1 MITNFKNI
9 HIGKLIHFRVSE
21 NKIDLQRICRFLDC
35 TENEVNAMYLQ
46 EDLPTN
52 ILMRWSKLL
61 EYDFFRIYSQHL
73 ILYAPPSAVTHGTE
87 GSKLPKFRKSIYT
100 QEIIAFILELMKAG
114 EKTRRQIV
122 DEYGIPNSTLN
133 RWISKYSPV

>member
-1 MITNFKNI
+1 MITNFRNI

-21 NKIDLQRICRFLDC
+21 NKIDLSRICRFLDC
-35 TENEVNAMYLQ
+35 TEQEVNGMYLQ

-73 ILYAPPSAVTHGTE
+73 ILYAPPSAVTSGTE
-87 GSKLPKFRKSIYT
+87 VSKLPKFRKNLYT
-100 QEIIAFILELMKAG
+100 QEIIAFILELIKTG

-133 RWISKYSPV
+133 KWVNKYNTV

>member
-1 MITNFKNI
+1 MNTNFRNI

-21 NKIDLQRICRFLDC
+21 SKIDLPRICRFLNC
-35 TENEVNAMYLQ
+35 TEENVKEMYSQ

-73 ILYAPPSAVTHGTE
+73 ILYAPPSAISNGME
-87 GSKLPKFRKSIYT
+87 ASKLPKFKKNLYT
-100 QEIIAFILELMKAG
+100 QEIIAFVLELIKTG
-114 EKTRRQIV
+114 EKTKRQIV

-133 RWISKYSPV
+133 KWVNKYNTI